1 MPFFKEDI
9 LIEGN
14 IRVLMRCGGKV
25 VSGSKREGHNVF
37 TSTGKA
43 WLSKLMAW
51 STIAGTDIPYTN
63 RRVRW
68 IGIGSGTQLESA
80 NIATLAV
87 PELTTS
93 TSYLAVLDS
102 VEFPSTGIVR
112 FIKEFGLSDISIL
125 GSPVRVTEFG
135 LFADVSPALLGA
147 GNDGSEDAPHDA
159 GVVDTTLNPGL
170 SVNTPVAYKS
180 FEAITKTVDF
190 TLEVRWD
197 FRL

>member
-14 IRVLMRCGGKV
+14 ITALLRCGGKV
-25 VSGSKREGHNVF
+25 VPGSKREGHNVF
-37 TSTGKA
+37 TSNGKA
-43 WLSKLMAW
+43 WLTKLMAW

-68 IGIGSGTQLESA
+68 IGVGSGTQLEST
-80 NIATLAV
+80 NIGTMATPVLV
-87 PELTTS
+87 TS
-93 TSYLAVLDS
+93 TNYLSVLDL
-102 VEFPSTGIVR
+102 VEFPATGTVR

-147 GNDGSEDAPHDA
+147 GNDGSEDVPHEA
-159 GVVDTTLNPGL
+159 GVVDTVLNPQLGIN
-170 SVNTPVAYKS
+170 SPVAYKA
-180 FEAITKTVDF
+180 FEALTKTVDF

>member
-14 IRVLMRCGGKV
+14 IRALMRRNGKMV
-25 VSGSKREGHNVF
+25 PGSRREGHNVF

-43 WLSKLMAW
+43 WLTKLMAW

-63 RRVRW
+63 RRIRW
-68 IGIGSGTQLESA
+68 IGVGSGTQLESA
-80 NIATLAV
+80 NIGTLAV
-87 PELTTS
+87 PVLVSS
-93 TSYLAVLDS
+93 TNYLSVLDL
-102 VEFPSTGIVR
+102 VEFPSTGVVR
-112 FIKEFGLSDISIL
+112 FIKEFNLSDISIL

-135 LFADVSPALLGA
+135 LFADVSPALLGV
-147 GNDGSEDAPHDA
+147 GNDGSEDVPHDA
-159 GVVDTTLNPGL
+159 GVVDTVLNPTLG
-170 SVNTPVAYKS
+170 VNAPVAYKA
-180 FEAITKTVDF
+180 FEALTKTVDF